1 VISTRVISDMP
12 FRQDLENYV
21 KLLTDTHRDNLV
33 SVVFY
38 GSATL
43 KDEPR
48 KDEIHLLI
56 ALRHIASEDLSAGA
70 SCMRSWMKSGYPAPV
85 YFTEAELSSGAD
97 VFPIEFNHMR
107 GAHEVVFGKSL
118 LPEIPIT
125 NANIRHQVEFEL
137 RSKLLRLRRAVLET
151 SPKGKE
157 LLTLM
162 TNSLPSF
169 IATMRAAVLLK
180 TGVSHVDRS
189 RVVKEA
195 AAAYGLD
202 LEVFNQIL
210 DIRAQAGGSGFP
222 ASEAGPL
229 FDRYLAQIEKVITT
243 VDSL

>member
-1 VISTRVISDMP
+1 MSDTRVILNMP
-12 FRQDLENYV
+12 FRQDLEKYLT
-21 KLLTDTHRDNLV
+21 LLADAHQENLV

-43 KDEPR
+43 KQEPG

-56 ALRHIASEDLSAGA
+56 VLKHIASEDLSAGA

-85 YFTEAELSSGAD
+85 YFTEIELSSGAD
-97 VFPIEFNHMR
+97 VFPIEFNHMKQ
-107 GAHEVVFGKSL
+107 AHEVVFGDSL
-118 LPEIPIT
+118 LYGIPIE
-125 NANIRHQVEFEL
+125 NSNIRHQVEFEL

-157 LLTLM
+157 LLSLM

-180 TGVSHVDRS
+180 TGVSHVEREK
-189 RVVKEA
+189 VVEESA
-195 AAAYGLD
+195 SVYGLD
-202 LEVFNQIL
+202 PEVFKQIL
-210 DIRAQAGGSGFP
+210 DIRAQEGGSGFP
-222 ASEAGPL
+222 VAEAGPL
-229 FDRYLAQIEKVITT
+229 FDRYLSQIEKVIKT